1 MLRRVV
7 RRLAPS
13 QRQQQHEALVK
24 MWRERPPPPAP
35 AAAAS
40 HQQFR
45 DVRPPPPDESTDAKR
60 RRLLYQSDYRGMTEM
75 DIVLGLFAKHHV
87 PNMPREQLEEY
98 DRLLRHFDNDMF
110 KWLVMGEAPPAAV
123 AEMKTFKM
131 LQEFVKKEQ
140 QQLLGHIV

>member
-13 QRQQQHEALVK
+13 QRHQHHEALVK
-24 MWRERPPPPAP
+24 MWRERPPPPGP
-35 AAAAS
+35 AAEKN
-40 HQQFR
+40 HQHFR
-45 DVRPPPPDESTDAKR
+45 DVRPPPPDESTEAKR

-75 DIVLGLFAKHHV
+75 DIVLGLFARQHV
-87 PNMPREQLEEY
+87 QHMSREQLEEY
-98 DRLLRHFDNDMF
+98 DAFLRHFDNDMF

-123 AEMKTFKM
+123 AEMEVFKK